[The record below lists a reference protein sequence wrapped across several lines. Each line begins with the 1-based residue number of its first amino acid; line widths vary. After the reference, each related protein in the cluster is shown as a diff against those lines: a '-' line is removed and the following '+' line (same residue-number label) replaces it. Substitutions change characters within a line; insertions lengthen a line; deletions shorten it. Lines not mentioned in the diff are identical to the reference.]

1 MKYNYPY
8 LKDSTFLLNEVF
20 QDHNIEQ
27 TVRFTVLTFEEKP
40 IKNISGRITGG
51 SVNMAGSSTIRRTMN
66 LTTFIEE
73 NSYMEIG
80 GLFSL
85 N

>member
-27 TVRFTVLTFEEKP
+27 TVDRK
-40 IKNISGRITGG
+40 
-51 SVNMAGSSTIRRTMN
+51 SVV
-66 LTTFIEE
+66 
-73 NSYMEIG
+73 
-80 GLFSL
+80 
-85 N
+85 